1 MNQREENNCGGGR
14 INITAS
20 LVDIIECIRGS
31 FVNH

>member
-1 MNQREENNCGGGR
+1 MNQREENNSSGSG

-20 LVDIIECIRGS
+20 LVDIIDCIRVS

>member
-1 MNQREENNCGGGR
+1 MNQREENNSTGSR

-20 LVDIIECIRGS
+20 LVDIIDCIRGS